1 MSTCN
6 FHLRA
11 LTNAGGG
18 GIEAGM
24 HYTQLFRQLRVARH
38 LSHEAL
44 ARRAGCHRN
53 TVINVEHG
61 RRVKIDTL
69 ARLMEKMGYAPD
81 SAEFQALA
89 LLWLEAASGA
99 PFSRPET
106 VAAARTHVAACRR
119 ESEQFGRRL
128 AVAVAEAG
136 LTADQVGLLVYA
148 ARQPDVLAIVGAVRK
163 LVETGAGAEVIP
175 QLQVAEDK

>member
-1 MSTCN
+1 
-6 FHLRA
+6 
-11 LTNAGGG
+11 LTNAGRG
-18 GIEAGM
+18 GIETDM
-24 HYTQLFRQLRVARH
+24 HYTQLFRQLRVARN

-53 TVINVEHG
+53 TVINVERG

-69 ARLMEKMGYAPD
+69 AGLMEKMGYAAD

-89 LLWLEAASGA
+89 LLWLEAASGI

-106 VAAARTHVAACRR
+106 VATARRQIAAFRR
-119 ESEQFGRRL
+119 EAEQNCRKL
-128 AVAVAEAG
+128 AAAVVDAA
-136 LTADQVGLLVYA
+136 LSADQISLLVYA
-148 ARQPDVLAIVGAVRK
+148 ARRPDVLAIIGAVQK
-163 LVETGAGAEVIP
+163 VVEAGASAEITP